1 MGSKLSDSLAFCT
14 AKVKVFHIK
23 VYLYDVQYH
32 HMELSK
38 DILGGRQMEDRVL
51 DWAVYE
57 KTAREM
63 AAEGLVLLKND
74 NKALPLKQGETVSV
88 FGRMQNHYYKSGTG
102 SGGMVNVARVV
113 GILDALN
120 ECKDVNVNQKLA
132 ETYAAWDKEHP
143 VELGLGWGQEPWS
156 QAEMPVT
163 DELVQEAAGESDSAI
178 VIIARTAGE
187 DKDNTLEK
195 GAFMLTDIETDML
208 RLVRENFQKM
218 VVLLN
223 VGGLIDMSFLDTIS
237 PDACMYVWQGG
248 MVGGY
253 GVVDVLVGDVSPSGK
268 LTDTIAYDIKDYPAY
283 DNFGGEERN
292 FYAEDIYVGYRYFE
306 TFAKDK
312 VRYPFGYGLSYT
324 DFKIGVKHASMDFEK
339 GVANICVK
347 VTNTGKRLGKE
358 VVQVYGEMPQGRL
371 GKPSRVL
378 IDFAKTKELV
388 PGLSDELKFEI
399 PLDRMASFDDSG
411 VTGHRNCY
419 VLEAGDYTIHVGNSI
434 RNTTECLFF
443 ELAETV
449 ELQKLQE
456 ALAPYEKFDRM
467 KPFCDENGRM
477 LIEYEET
484 PLVTVDMYDRREQ
497 ELPEEIPVTGDK
509 GITLLDVREGRATM
523 DEFIAQFDDEDLACF
538 VRGEGMGSSLVTAG
552 TASAFAGVSPNLIA
566 HKIPSVCCDDGPS
579 GMRLDSG
586 MKAFSLPNGTLCGC
600 SFNKEL
606 NTRLYAL
613 LGLEMTANKV
623 EVLLGPGMNIHR
635 HPLNGRNF
643 EYFSEDPYLTGS
655 IATAQLEGL
664 KSSGVSGTI
673 KHFCGN
679 NQEYH
684 RHTTDSVI
692 SQRALREI
700 YLKGFE
706 IAVKSGYADSVMTTY
721 GLVNGLYTAGSY
733 DLNTTILRNEWG
745 FTGVVMTDWWASIN
759 RRGMEPDAND
769 FATMIQAQNDMYMCC
784 PDGSKNMGGDNV
796 IEALQDGR
804 ILRAE
809 LQRIAKNV
817 CNFAMNT
824 NAFKRLVGEPVEVE
838 IINRPKQADDFSID
852 DVEYIN
858 VDRDILIDLTEKAST
873 ADTNYVIALDVEHPG
888 EYEVSLRGS
897 STLEKLAQLPCT
909 LFFNGFPVS
918 NFTFNGTDGKDVVIR
933 KEVKFYGRFNVLRL
947 YVKSNGL
954 DLKDIK
960 FSFEKEF

>member
-1 MGSKLSDSLAFCT
+1 
-14 AKVKVFHIK
+14 
-23 VYLYDVQYH
+23 
-32 HMELSK
+32 
-38 DILGGRQMEDRVL
+38 MEDRVL

-63 AAEGLVLLKND
+63 VAEGLVLLKND

-163 DELVQEAAGESDSAI
+163 EELVQEAAGESDSAI

-253 GVVDVLVGDVSPSGK
+253 GVADVLVGDVSPSGK

-411 VTGHRNCY
+411 ATGHRNCY

-484 PLVTVDMYDRREQ
+484 PLVTVDMYDRRER

-509 GITLLDVREGRATM
+509 EITLLDVREGRASM

-804 ILRAE
+804 ISRAE

-817 CNFAMNT
+817 CSFAMNT
-824 NAFKRLVGEPVEVE
+824 NAFKRLVGEPVNIE
-838 IINRPKQADDFSID
+838 ITNRPKQADDFSID

-918 NFTFNGTDGKDVVIR
+918 NFTFNGTGGEDVVIR
-933 KEVKFYGRFNVLRL
+933 KKVKFYGRFNVLRL

>member
-1 MGSKLSDSLAFCT
+1 
-14 AKVKVFHIK
+14 
-23 VYLYDVQYH
+23 
-32 HMELSK
+32 
-38 DILGGRQMEDRVL
+38 MEDRVL

-63 AAEGLVLLKND
+63 VAEGLVLLKND

-102 SGGMVNVARVV
+102 SGGMVNVTKVV

-163 DELVQEAAGESDSAI
+163 EELVQEAAGESDSAI

-324 DFKIGVKHASMDFEK
+324 DFKIGVKHASLDFEK

-411 VTGHRNCY
+411 ATGHRNCY

-449 ELQKLQE
+449 ELKKLQE
-456 ALAPYEKFDRM
+456 ALAPYEKFVRM

-509 GITLLDVREGRATM
+509 GITLLDVKEGRASM

-684 RHTTDSVI
+684 RHTMDSVI

-796 IEALQDGR
+796 LEALQDGR

-817 CNFAMNT
+817 CSFAMDT
-824 NAFKRLVGEPVEVE
+824 NAFKRLVGEPVNIE

>member
-1 MGSKLSDSLAFCT
+1 
-14 AKVKVFHIK
+14 
-23 VYLYDVQYH
+23 
-32 HMELSK
+32 
-38 DILGGRQMEDRVL
+38 MEDRVL

-63 AAEGLVLLKND
+63 VAEGLVLLKND

-102 SGGMVNVARVV
+102 SGGMVNVAKVV

-163 DELVQEAAGESDSAI
+163 EELVQEAAGESDSAI

-324 DFKIGVKHASMDFEK
+324 DFKIGVKHASLDFEK

-411 VTGHRNCY
+411 ATGHRNCY

-509 GITLLDVREGRATM
+509 GITLLDVREGKATM
-523 DEFIAQFDDEDLACF
+523 DEFIAQFDDENLACF

-600 SFNKEL
+600 SFNREL

-635 HPLNGRNF
+635 YPLNGRNF

-684 RHTTDSVI
+684 RHTMDSVI

-796 IEALQDGR
+796 LEALHDGC

-817 CNFAMNT
+817 CSFAMDT
-824 NAFKRLVGEPVEVE
+824 NAFKRLVGEPVEIE
-838 IINRPKQADDFSID
+838 IINRPKQTDDFSID

-888 EYEVSLRGS
+888 EYDVSLRGS

-933 KEVKFYGRFNVLRL
+933 KEVKFYSRFNVLRL

>member
-1 MGSKLSDSLAFCT
+1 
-14 AKVKVFHIK
+14 
-23 VYLYDVQYH
+23 
-32 HMELSK
+32 
-38 DILGGRQMEDRVL
+38 MEDRVL

-63 AAEGLVLLKND
+63 VTEGMVLLKND

-143 VELGLGWGQEPWS
+143 VELGFGWGQEPWS

-163 DELVQEAAGESDSAI
+163 EELVQEAAGESDSAI

-195 GAFMLTDIETDML
+195 GAFMLTDIEFDML
-208 RLVRENFQKM
+208 RLVRENFKKM
-218 VVLLN
+218 IVLLN
-223 VGGLIDMSFLDTIS
+223 VGGLIDMSLLDTIS

-253 GVVDVLVGDVSPSGK
+253 GVVDVLMGDVSPSGK

-283 DNFGGEERN
+283 DNFGDEKRN

-324 DFKIGVKHASMDFEK
+324 DFKISVKHASLDFEK

-358 VVQVYGEMPQGRL
+358 VVQVYGEMPQGKL
-371 GKPSRVL
+371 GKPARVL
-378 IDFAKTKELV
+378 IDFDKTKELV

-434 RNTTECLFF
+434 RNTAECLFF

-477 LIEYEET
+477 LVEYEET
-484 PLVTVDMYDRREQ
+484 PLVTVDMYDRRKQ

-509 GITLLDVREGRATM
+509 GITLLDVREGKSSM
-523 DEFIAQFDDEDLACF
+523 NEFIAQFDDEDLACF

-552 TASAFAGVSPNLIA
+552 TASALAGVSPKLID

-579 GMRLDSG
+579 GMRFDSG

-600 SFNKEL
+600 SFNREL

-635 HPLNGRNF
+635 YPLNGRNF
-643 EYFSEDPYLTGS
+643 EYFSEDPYLTGAM
-655 IATAQLEGL
+655 ATAQLKGL

-679 NQEYH
+679 NQEFH
-684 RHTTDSVI
+684 RHTSDSVI

-706 IAVKSGYADSVMTTY
+706 MAVKSGYADSIMTTY

-759 RRGMEPDAND
+759 RRGEEPSRTD
-769 FATMIQAQNDMYMCC
+769 FASMIQAQNDMYMCC
-784 PDGSKNMGGDNV
+784 PDGSKNMSDDNV
-796 IEALQDGR
+796 MEALQDGR
-804 ILRAE
+804 IERAE

-824 NAFKRLVGEPVEVE
+824 NAFLRLVGDPVNIE
-838 IINRPKQADDFSID
+838 IINRPKMADDFDLD
-852 DVEYIN
+852 DVEYSV
-858 VDRDILIDLTEKAST
+858 VDRDIVIDLTEKASV
-873 ADTNYVIALDVEHPG
+873 ADTNYVLAFDISNPG
-888 EYEVSLRGS
+888 EYKIRLRGS
-897 STLEKLAQLPCT
+897 STLGELAQLPCT
-909 LFFNGFPVS
+909 LFYNGFPVS
-918 NFTFNGTDGKDVVIR
+918 NFTFNGTDGKDVVIE
-933 KEVKFYGRFNVLRL
+933 KDIKFYNRFNVLRL

-954 DLKDIK
+954 DLKDIE
-960 FSFEKEF
+960 FRFDKELQ

>member
-1 MGSKLSDSLAFCT
+1 
-14 AKVKVFHIK
+14 
-23 VYLYDVQYH
+23 
-32 HMELSK
+32 
-38 DILGGRQMEDRVL
+38 MEDRVL

-63 AAEGLVLLKND
+63 VAEGLVLLKND

-102 SGGMVNVARVV
+102 SGGMVNVAKVV

-163 DELVQEAAGESDSAI
+163 EELVQEAAGESDSAI

-324 DFKIGVKHASMDFEK
+324 DFKIGVKHASLDFEK

-411 VTGHRNCY
+411 ATGHRNCY
-419 VLEAGDYTIHVGNSI
+419 VLEAGDYTIYVGNSI

-509 GITLLDVREGRATM
+509 GITLLDVREGKATM
-523 DEFIAQFDDEDLACF
+523 DEFIAQFDDENLACF

-600 SFNKEL
+600 SFNREL

-635 HPLNGRNF
+635 YPLNGRNF

-684 RHTTDSVI
+684 RHTMDSVI

-796 IEALQDGR
+796 LEALHDGR

-817 CNFAMNT
+817 CSFAMDT
-824 NAFKRLVGEPVEVE
+824 NAFKRLVGEPVEIE
-838 IINRPKQADDFSID
+838 IINRPKQADDFSVD

-888 EYEVSLRGS
+888 EYDVSLRGS

-933 KEVKFYGRFNVLRL
+933 KEVKFYSRFNVLRL

>member
-1 MGSKLSDSLAFCT
+1 
-14 AKVKVFHIK
+14 
-23 VYLYDVQYH
+23 
-32 HMELSK
+32 
-38 DILGGRQMEDRVL
+38 MEDRVL

-63 AAEGLVLLKND
+63 VAEGLVLLKND

-102 SGGMVNVARVV
+102 SGGMVNVAKVV

-163 DELVQEAAGESDSAI
+163 EELVQEAAGESDSAI

-324 DFKIGVKHASMDFEK
+324 DFKIGVKHASLDFEK

-411 VTGHRNCY
+411 ATGHRNCY

-449 ELQKLQE
+449 ELKKLQE

-497 ELPEEIPVTGDK
+497 ELPEEIPVTDDK
-509 GITLLDVREGRATM
+509 GITLLDVKEGRVTM
-523 DEFIAQFDDEDLACF
+523 DEFIAQFDDDDLACF

-600 SFNKEL
+600 SFNLEL

-684 RHTTDSVI
+684 RHTMDSVI

-796 IEALQDGR
+796 LEALQDGR

-817 CNFAMNT
+817 CSFAMDT
-824 NAFKRLVGEPVEVE
+824 NAFKRLVGEPVEIE

-888 EYEVSLRGS
+888 EYDVSLRGS

-933 KEVKFYGRFNVLRL
+933 KEVKFYSRFNVLRL

>member
-1 MGSKLSDSLAFCT
+1 
-14 AKVKVFHIK
+14 
-23 VYLYDVQYH
+23 
-32 HMELSK
+32 
-38 DILGGRQMEDRVL
+38 MEDRVL

-63 AAEGLVLLKND
+63 VAEGLVLLKND

-102 SGGMVNVARVV
+102 SGGMVNVAKVV

-163 DELVQEAAGESDSAI
+163 EELVQEAAGESDSAI

-248 MVGGY
+248 MFGGY

-324 DFKIGVKHASMDFEK
+324 DFKIGVKHASLDFEK

-411 VTGHRNCY
+411 ATGHRNCY

-497 ELPEEIPVTGDK
+497 ELPEGIPVTGDK
-509 GITLLDVREGRATM
+509 GITLLDVREGKATM
-523 DEFIAQFDDEDLACF
+523 DEFIAQFDDENLACF

-600 SFNKEL
+600 SFNREL

-635 HPLNGRNF
+635 YPLNGRNF

-684 RHTTDSVI
+684 RHTMDSVI

-796 IEALQDGR
+796 LEALHDGR

-817 CNFAMNT
+817 CSFAMDT
-824 NAFKRLVGEPVEVE
+824 NAFKRLVGEPVEIE
-838 IINRPKQADDFSID
+838 IINRPKQTDDFSID

-888 EYEVSLRGS
+888 EYDVSLRGS

-933 KEVKFYGRFNVLRL
+933 KEVKFYSRFNVLRL

>member
-1 MGSKLSDSLAFCT
+1 
-14 AKVKVFHIK
+14 
-23 VYLYDVQYH
+23 
-32 HMELSK
+32 
-38 DILGGRQMEDRVL
+38 MEDRVL

-63 AAEGLVLLKND
+63 VAEGLVLLKND
-74 NKALPLKQGETVSV
+74 NKVLPLKQGETVSV

-102 SGGMVNVARVV
+102 SGGMVNVAKVV

-163 DELVQEAAGESDSAI
+163 EELVQEAAGESDSAI

-324 DFKIGVKHASMDFEK
+324 DFKIGVKHASLDFEK

-411 VTGHRNCY
+411 ATGHRNCY

-509 GITLLDVREGRATM
+509 GITLLDVKEGRATM
-523 DEFIAQFDDEDLACF
+523 DEFVAQFDDEDLACF

-600 SFNKEL
+600 SFNRKL

-684 RHTTDSVI
+684 RHTMDSVI

-700 YLKGFE
+700 YLNH
-706 IAVKSGYADSVMTTY
+706 ICS
-721 GLVNGLYTAGSY
+721 
-733 DLNTTILRNEWG
+733 R
-745 FTGVVMTDWWASIN
+745 
-759 RRGMEPDAND
+759 
-769 FATMIQAQNDMYMCC
+769 
-784 PDGSKNMGGDNV
+784 
-796 IEALQDGR
+796 
-804 ILRAE
+804 
-809 LQRIAKNV
+809 
-817 CNFAMNT
+817 
-824 NAFKRLVGEPVEVE
+824 
-838 IINRPKQADDFSID
+838 
-852 DVEYIN
+852 
-858 VDRDILIDLTEKAST
+858 
-873 ADTNYVIALDVEHPG
+873 
-888 EYEVSLRGS
+888 
-897 STLEKLAQLPCT
+897 
-909 LFFNGFPVS
+909 
-918 NFTFNGTDGKDVVIR
+918 
-933 KEVKFYGRFNVLRL
+933 
-947 YVKSNGL
+947 
-954 DLKDIK
+954 
-960 FSFEKEF
+960 

>member
-1 MGSKLSDSLAFCT
+1 
-14 AKVKVFHIK
+14 
-23 VYLYDVQYH
+23 
-32 HMELSK
+32 
-38 DILGGRQMEDRVL
+38 MEDRVL

-63 AAEGLVLLKND
+63 VAEGLVLLKND

-102 SGGMVNVARVV
+102 SGGMVNVAKVV

-163 DELVQEAAGESDSAI
+163 EELVQEAAGESDSAI

-248 MVGGY
+248 MFGGY

-324 DFKIGVKHASMDFEK
+324 DFKIGVKHASLDFEK

-371 GKPSRVL
+371 GKPSRGL

-411 VTGHRNCY
+411 ATGHRNCY

-509 GITLLDVREGRATM
+509 GITLLDVREGKATM
-523 DEFIAQFDDEDLACF
+523 DEFIAQFDDENLACF

-600 SFNKEL
+600 SFNREL

-635 HPLNGRNF
+635 YPLNGRNF

-684 RHTTDSVI
+684 RHTMDSVI

-796 IEALQDGR
+796 LEALHDGR

-817 CNFAMNT
+817 CSFAMDT
-824 NAFKRLVGEPVEVE
+824 NAFKRLVGEPVEIE
-838 IINRPKQADDFSID
+838 IINRPKQTDDFSID

-888 EYEVSLRGS
+888 EYDVSLRGS

-933 KEVKFYGRFNVLRL
+933 KEVKFYSRFNVLRL

>member
-1 MGSKLSDSLAFCT
+1 
-14 AKVKVFHIK
+14 
-23 VYLYDVQYH
+23 
-32 HMELSK
+32 
-38 DILGGRQMEDRVL
+38 MEDRVL

-63 AAEGLVLLKND
+63 VAEGLVLLKND

-102 SGGMVNVARVV
+102 SGGMVNVAKVV

-163 DELVQEAAGESDSAI
+163 EELVQEAAGESDSAI

-324 DFKIGVKHASMDFEK
+324 DFKIGVKHASLDFEK

-411 VTGHRNCY
+411 ATGHRNCY

-497 ELPEEIPVTGDK
+497 ELPEEILVTGDK
-509 GITLLDVREGRATM
+509 GITLLDVREGRASM

-600 SFNKEL
+600 SFNLEL

-684 RHTTDSVI
+684 RHTMDSVI

-796 IEALQDGR
+796 LEALQDGR

-817 CNFAMNT
+817 CSFAMDT
-824 NAFKRLVGEPVEVE
+824 NAFKRLVGEPVNIE

>member
-1 MGSKLSDSLAFCT
+1 
-14 AKVKVFHIK
+14 
-23 VYLYDVQYH
+23 
-32 HMELSK
+32 MELSK
-38 DILGGRQMEDRVL
+38 DILGGRKMEDRVL

-132 ETYAAWDKEHP
+132 ETYAAWDEAHP

-253 GVVDVLVGDVSPSGK
+253 GVADVLVGDVSPSGK

-443 ELAETV
+443 ELTETV
-449 ELQKLQE
+449 ELQELQE

-509 GITLLDVREGRATM
+509 GIMLLDVREGKATM

-586 MKAFSLPNGTLCGC
+586 MKAFSLPNGTLCGS
-600 SFNKEL
+600 SFNREL

-684 RHTTDSVI
+684 RHTTDSII

-858 VDRDILIDLTEKAST
+858 VDRDILINLTEKAST

-954 DLKDIK
+954 ISRILSLVLKKNFDLKINIDIDCHRW
-960 FSFEKEF
+960 

>member
-1 MGSKLSDSLAFCT
+1 
-14 AKVKVFHIK
+14 
-23 VYLYDVQYH
+23 
-32 HMELSK
+32 
-38 DILGGRQMEDRVL
+38 MEDRIL

-63 AAEGLVLLKND
+63 VAEGLVLLKND

-102 SGGMVNVARVV
+102 SGGMVNVAKVV

-163 DELVQEAAGESDSAI
+163 EELVQEAADESDSAI

-324 DFKIGVKHASMDFEK
+324 DFKIGVKHASLDFEK

-411 VTGHRNCY
+411 ATGHRNCY

-484 PLVTVDMYDRREQ
+484 PLVTVDMYDRRER

-509 GITLLDVREGRATM
+509 EITLLDVREGRASM

-804 ILRAE
+804 ISRAE

-817 CNFAMNT
+817 CSFAMNT
-824 NAFKRLVGEPVEVE
+824 NAFKRLVGEPVNIE
-838 IINRPKQADDFSID
+838 ITNRPKQADDFSID

-918 NFTFNGTDGKDVVIR
+918 NFTFNGTGGEDVVIR
-933 KEVKFYGRFNVLRL
+933 KKVKFYGRFNVLRL

>member
-1 MGSKLSDSLAFCT
+1 
-14 AKVKVFHIK
+14 
-23 VYLYDVQYH
+23 
-32 HMELSK
+32 
-38 DILGGRQMEDRVL
+38 MEDRVL

-57 KTAREM
+57 NTAREM
-63 AAEGLVLLKND
+63 VAEGLVLLKND

-102 SGGMVNVARVV
+102 SGGMVNVAKVV

-163 DELVQEAAGESDSAI
+163 EELVQEAAGESDSAI

-324 DFKIGVKHASMDFEK
+324 DFKIGVKHASLDFEK

-411 VTGHRNCY
+411 ATGHRNCY

-497 ELPEEIPVTGDK
+497 ELPEEILVTGDK
-509 GITLLDVREGRATM
+509 GITLLDVREGRASM

-684 RHTTDSVI
+684 RHTMDSVI
-692 SQRALREI
+692 SQRALREV

-796 IEALQDGR
+796 LEALQDGR

-817 CNFAMNT
+817 CSFAMDT
-824 NAFKRLVGEPVEVE
+824 NAFKRLVGEPVNIE

-933 KEVKFYGRFNVLRL
+933 KEVKFYSRFNVLRL

>member
-1 MGSKLSDSLAFCT
+1 
-14 AKVKVFHIK
+14 
-23 VYLYDVQYH
+23 
-32 HMELSK
+32 
-38 DILGGRQMEDRVL
+38 MEDRVL

-63 AAEGLVLLKND
+63 VAEGLVLLKND

-102 SGGMVNVARVV
+102 SGGMVNVAKVV

-163 DELVQEAAGESDSAI
+163 EELVQEAAGESDSAI

-306 TFAKDK
+306 TFAKEK

-324 DFKIGVKHASMDFEK
+324 DFKIGVKHASLDFEK

-411 VTGHRNCY
+411 ATGHRNCY

-484 PLVTVDMYDRREQ
+484 PLVTVDMYDRRER

-509 GITLLDVREGRATM
+509 EITLLDVREGRASM

-784 PDGSKNMGGDNV
+784 QDGSKNMGGDNV

-804 ILRAE
+804 ISRAE

-817 CNFAMNT
+817 CSFAMNT
-824 NAFKRLVGEPVEVE
+824 NAFKRLVGEPVNIE
-838 IINRPKQADDFSID
+838 ITNRPKQADDFSID

-918 NFTFNGTDGKDVVIR
+918 NFTFNGTGGEDVVIR
-933 KEVKFYGRFNVLRL
+933 KKVKFYGRFNVLRL

>member
-1 MGSKLSDSLAFCT
+1 
-14 AKVKVFHIK
+14 
-23 VYLYDVQYH
+23 
-32 HMELSK
+32 
-38 DILGGRQMEDRVL
+38 MEDRVL

-63 AAEGLVLLKND
+63 VAEGLVLLKND

-102 SGGMVNVARVV
+102 SGGMVNVAKVV

-163 DELVQEAAGESDSAI
+163 EELVQEAAGESDSAI

-248 MVGGY
+248 MFGGY

-324 DFKIGVKHASMDFEK
+324 DFKIGVKHASLDFEK

-411 VTGHRNCY
+411 ATGHRNCY

-509 GITLLDVREGRATM
+509 GITLLDVREGKATM
-523 DEFIAQFDDEDLACF
+523 DEFIAQFDDENLACF

-586 MKAFSLPNGTLCGC
+586 MKAFSLPIGTLCGC
-600 SFNKEL
+600 SFNREL

-635 HPLNGRNF
+635 YPLNGRNF

-684 RHTTDSVI
+684 RHTMDSVI

-796 IEALQDGR
+796 LEALHDGR

-817 CNFAMNT
+817 CSFAMDT
-824 NAFKRLVGEPVEVE
+824 NAFKRLVGEPVEIE
-838 IINRPKQADDFSID
+838 IINRPKQTDDFSID

-888 EYEVSLRGS
+888 EYDVSLRGS

-933 KEVKFYGRFNVLRL
+933 KEVKFYSRFNVLRL

>member
-1 MGSKLSDSLAFCT
+1 
-14 AKVKVFHIK
+14 
-23 VYLYDVQYH
+23 
-32 HMELSK
+32 
-38 DILGGRQMEDRVL
+38 MEDRVL

-63 AAEGLVLLKND
+63 VAEGLVLLKND

-102 SGGMVNVARVV
+102 SGGMVNVAKVV

-163 DELVQEAAGESDSAI
+163 EELVQEAAGESDSAI

-324 DFKIGVKHASMDFEK
+324 DFKIGVKHASLDFEK

-411 VTGHRNCY
+411 ATGHRNCY

-449 ELQKLQE
+449 ELKKLQE
-456 ALAPYEKFDRM
+456 ALAPYEKFVRM

-509 GITLLDVREGRATM
+509 GITLLDVKEGRASM

-684 RHTTDSVI
+684 RHTMDSVI

-796 IEALQDGR
+796 LEALQDGR

-817 CNFAMNT
+817 CSFAMDT
-824 NAFKRLVGEPVEVE
+824 NAFKRLVGEPVNIE

>member
-1 MGSKLSDSLAFCT
+1 
-14 AKVKVFHIK
+14 
-23 VYLYDVQYH
+23 
-32 HMELSK
+32 
-38 DILGGRQMEDRVL
+38 MEDRVL

-57 KTAREM
+57 NTAREM

-102 SGGMVNVARVV
+102 SGGMVNVAKVV

-163 DELVQEAAGESDSAI
+163 EELVQEAAGESDSAI

-324 DFKIGVKHASMDFEK
+324 DFKIGVKHASLDFEK

-411 VTGHRNCY
+411 ATGHRNCY

-497 ELPEEIPVTGDK
+497 ELPEEILVTGDK
-509 GITLLDVREGRATM
+509 GITLLDVREGRASM

-684 RHTTDSVI
+684 RHTMDSVI
-692 SQRALREI
+692 SQRALREV

-796 IEALQDGR
+796 LEALQDGR

-817 CNFAMNT
+817 CSFAMDT
-824 NAFKRLVGEPVEVE
+824 NAFKRLVGEPVNIE

-960 FSFEKEF
+960 FRFEKEF

>member
-1 MGSKLSDSLAFCT
+1 
-14 AKVKVFHIK
+14 
-23 VYLYDVQYH
+23 
-32 HMELSK
+32 
-38 DILGGRQMEDRVL
+38 MEDRVL

-63 AAEGLVLLKND
+63 VAEGLVLLKND

-102 SGGMVNVARVV
+102 SGGMVNVAKVV

-163 DELVQEAAGESDSAI
+163 EELVQEAAGESDSAI

-312 VRYPFGYGLSYT
+312 VRYLFGYGLSYT
-324 DFKIGVKHASMDFEK
+324 DFKIGVKHASLDFEK

-378 IDFAKTKELV
+378 VDFAKTKELV

-411 VTGHRNCY
+411 ATGHRNCY

-509 GITLLDVREGRATM
+509 GITLLDVKESRATM
-523 DEFIAQFDDEDLACF
+523 DEFVAQFDDEDLACF

-600 SFNKEL
+600 SFNREL

-684 RHTTDSVI
+684 RHTMDSVI

-796 IEALQDGR
+796 LEALQDGR

-817 CNFAMNT
+817 CSFAMDT
-824 NAFKRLVGEPVEVE
+824 NAFKRLVGEPVNIE

>member
-1 MGSKLSDSLAFCT
+1 
-14 AKVKVFHIK
+14 
-23 VYLYDVQYH
+23 
-32 HMELSK
+32 
-38 DILGGRQMEDRVL
+38 MEDRVL

-57 KTAREM
+57 NTAREM
-63 AAEGLVLLKND
+63 VAEGLVLLKND

-102 SGGMVNVARVV
+102 SGGMVNVAKVV

-163 DELVQEAAGESDSAI
+163 EELVQEAAGESDSAI

-324 DFKIGVKHASMDFEK
+324 DFKIGVKHASLDFEK

-358 VVQVYGEMPQGRL
+358 VVQVYGEMPQGKL

-411 VTGHRNCY
+411 ATGHRNCY

-449 ELQKLQE
+449 ELKKLQE

-509 GITLLDVREGRATM
+509 GITLLDVKEGRASI

-684 RHTTDSVI
+684 RHTMDSVI

-796 IEALQDGR
+796 LEALQDGR

-817 CNFAMNT
+817 CSFAMDT
-824 NAFKRLVGEPVEVE
+824 NAFKRLVGEPVNIE

>member
-1 MGSKLSDSLAFCT
+1 
-14 AKVKVFHIK
+14 
-23 VYLYDVQYH
+23 
-32 HMELSK
+32 
-38 DILGGRQMEDRVL
+38 MEDRVL

-57 KTAREM
+57 NTAREM
-63 AAEGLVLLKND
+63 VAEGLVLLKND

-102 SGGMVNVARVV
+102 SGGMVNVAKVV

-163 DELVQEAAGESDSAI
+163 EELVQEAAGESDSAI

-324 DFKIGVKHASMDFEK
+324 DFKIGVKHASLDFEK

-411 VTGHRNCY
+411 ATGHRNCY

-497 ELPEEIPVTGDK
+497 ELPEEILVTGDK
-509 GITLLDVREGRATM
+509 GITLLDVREGRASM
-523 DEFIAQFDDEDLACF
+523 DEFIAQFEDEDLACF

-684 RHTTDSVI
+684 RHTMDSVI
-692 SQRALREI
+692 SQRALREV

-796 IEALQDGR
+796 LEALQDGR

-817 CNFAMNT
+817 CSFAMDT
-824 NAFKRLVGEPVEVE
+824 NAFKRLVGEPVNIE

>member
-1 MGSKLSDSLAFCT
+1 
-14 AKVKVFHIK
+14 
-23 VYLYDVQYH
+23 
-32 HMELSK
+32 
-38 DILGGRQMEDRVL
+38 MEDRVL

-63 AAEGLVLLKND
+63 VAEGLVLLKND

-102 SGGMVNVARVV
+102 SGGMVNVAKVV

-324 DFKIGVKHASMDFEK
+324 DFKIGVKHASLDFEK

-411 VTGHRNCY
+411 ATGHRNCY

-509 GITLLDVREGRATM
+509 GITLLDVKEGRASM

-643 EYFSEDPYLTGS
+643 EYFSEDPYLTGA

-684 RHTTDSVI
+684 RHTMDSVI

-759 RRGMEPDAND
+759 RRDMEPDAND

-817 CNFAMNT
+817 CSFAMDT
-824 NAFKRLVGEPVEVE
+824 NAFKRLVGEPVNIE

>member
-1 MGSKLSDSLAFCT
+1 
-14 AKVKVFHIK
+14 
-23 VYLYDVQYH
+23 
-32 HMELSK
+32 
-38 DILGGRQMEDRVL
+38 MEDRVL

-63 AAEGLVLLKND
+63 VAEGLVLLKND

-102 SGGMVNVARVV
+102 SGGMVNVAKVV

-163 DELVQEAAGESDSAI
+163 EELVQEAAGESDSAI

-306 TFAKDK
+306 TFAKEK

-324 DFKIGVKHASMDFEK
+324 DFKIGVKHASLDFEK

-411 VTGHRNCY
+411 ATGHRNCY

-484 PLVTVDMYDRREQ
+484 PLVTVDMYDRRER

-509 GITLLDVREGRATM
+509 EITLLDVREGRASM

-804 ILRAE
+804 ISRAE

-817 CNFAMNT
+817 CSFAMNT
-824 NAFKRLVGEPVEVE
+824 NAFKRLVGEPVNIE
-838 IINRPKQADDFSID
+838 ITNRPKQADDFSID

-918 NFTFNGTDGKDVVIR
+918 NFTFNGTGGEDVVIR
-933 KEVKFYGRFNVLRL
+933 KKVKFYGRFNVLRL

>member
-1 MGSKLSDSLAFCT
+1 
-14 AKVKVFHIK
+14 
-23 VYLYDVQYH
+23 
-32 HMELSK
+32 
-38 DILGGRQMEDRVL
+38 MEDRVL

-63 AAEGLVLLKND
+63 VAEGLVLLKND

-102 SGGMVNVARVV
+102 SGGMVNVAKVV

-324 DFKIGVKHASMDFEK
+324 DFKIGVKHASLDFEK

-358 VVQVYGEMPQGRL
+358 VIQVYGEMPQGRL

-411 VTGHRNCY
+411 ATGHRNCY

-484 PLVTVDMYDRREQ
+484 PLVTVDMYDRRER

-509 GITLLDVREGRATM
+509 EITLLDVREGRASM

-684 RHTTDSVI
+684 RHTMDSVI

-804 ILRAE
+804 ISRAE

-817 CNFAMNT
+817 CSFAMNT
-824 NAFKRLVGEPVEVE
+824 NAFKRLVGEPVNIE
-838 IINRPKQADDFSID
+838 ITNRPKQADDFSID

-918 NFTFNGTDGKDVVIR
+918 NFTFNGTGGEDVVIR
-933 KEVKFYGRFNVLRL
+933 KKVKFYGRFNVLRL

>member
-1 MGSKLSDSLAFCT
+1 
-14 AKVKVFHIK
+14 
-23 VYLYDVQYH
+23 
-32 HMELSK
+32 
-38 DILGGRQMEDRVL
+38 MEDRVL

-63 AAEGLVLLKND
+63 VAEGLVLLKND

-102 SGGMVNVARVV
+102 SGGMVNVAKVV

-163 DELVQEAAGESDSAI
+163 EELVQEAAGESDSAI

-324 DFKIGVKHASMDFEK
+324 DFKIGVKHASLDFEK

-411 VTGHRNCY
+411 ATGHRNCY

-449 ELQKLQE
+449 ELKKLQE
-456 ALAPYEKFDRM
+456 ALAPYEKFVRM

-484 PLVTVDMYDRREQ
+484 LLVTVDMYDRREQ

-509 GITLLDVREGRATM
+509 GITLLDVKEGRASM

-684 RHTTDSVI
+684 RHTMDSVI

-796 IEALQDGR
+796 LEALQDGR

-817 CNFAMNT
+817 CSFAMDT
-824 NAFKRLVGEPVEVE
+824 NAFKRLVGEPVNIE

>member
-1 MGSKLSDSLAFCT
+1 
-14 AKVKVFHIK
+14 
-23 VYLYDVQYH
+23 
-32 HMELSK
+32 
-38 DILGGRQMEDRVL
+38 MEDRIL

-63 AAEGLVLLKND
+63 VTEGMVLLKND

-113 GILDALN
+113 GILDALE

-163 DELVQEAAGESDSAI
+163 EELVHEAAGESDSAI

-195 GAFMLTDIETDML
+195 GAFMLTDIELDML
-208 RLVRENFQKM
+208 KYVRDNFKKM

-248 MVGGY
+248 MIGGY
-253 GVVDVLVGDVSPSGK
+253 GVVDVLMGDVSPSGK

-283 DNFGGEERN
+283 DNFGDEKRN
-292 FYAEDIYVGYRYFE
+292 FYVEDIYVGYRYFE

-324 DFKIGVKHASMDFEK
+324 DFKISVKHASLDFEK

-358 VVQVYGEMPQGRL
+358 VVQVYGEMPQGEL
-371 GKPSRVL
+371 GKPARVL
-378 IDFAKTKELV
+378 IDFGKTKELV

-434 RNTTECLFF
+434 RNTAECLFF

-449 ELQKLQE
+449 EIQKLQE

-477 LIEYEET
+477 LVEYEET
-484 PLVTVDMYDRREQ
+484 PLVTVDMYDRRKQ
-497 ELPEEIPVTGDK
+497 ELPEEISVTGDK
-509 GITLLDVREGRATM
+509 GITLLDVKEGRYSM

-552 TASAFAGVSPNLIA
+552 TASAFAGVSPKLIA

-600 SFNKEL
+600 SFNREL

-635 HPLNGRNF
+635 YPLNGRNF
-643 EYFSEDPYLTGS
+643 EYFSEDPYLTGAM
-655 IATAQLEGL
+655 ATAQLKGL

-684 RHTTDSVI
+684 RHTSDSII

-700 YLKGFE
+700 YMKGFE
-706 IAVKSGYADSVMTTY
+706 MAVRSGYADSIMTTY

-733 DLNTTILRNEWG
+733 DLNTAILRNEWG

-759 RRGMEPDAND
+759 RRGEEPTRND

-784 PDGSKNMGGDNV
+784 PDGSKNMSDDNV
-796 IEALQDGR
+796 MEALQDGR
-804 ILRAE
+804 IERAE

-824 NAFKRLVGEPVEVE
+824 NAFLRLVGEPVNIE
-838 IINRPKQADDFSID
+838 IINRPKQADDFDLD
-852 DVEYIN
+852 DVEYSV
-858 VDRDILIDLTEKAST
+858 VDRDIVIDLTEKASV
-873 ADTNYVIALDVEHPG
+873 ADTNYVLALDISNPG
-888 EYEVSLRGS
+888 EYKIRLRGS
-897 STLEKLAQLPCT
+897 STLGDLAQLPCT
-909 LFFNGFPVS
+909 LFYNGFPVS
-918 NFTFNGTDGKDVVIR
+918 NFTFNGTDGKDVVIE
-933 KEVKFYGRFNVLRL
+933 KEIKLYNRFNVLRL

-954 DLKDIK
+954 DLKDIE
-960 FSFEKEF
+960 FSFEKELQL

>member
-1 MGSKLSDSLAFCT
+1 
-14 AKVKVFHIK
+14 
-23 VYLYDVQYH
+23 
-32 HMELSK
+32 
-38 DILGGRQMEDRVL
+38 MEDRVL

-63 AAEGLVLLKND
+63 VAEGLVLLKND
-74 NKALPLKQGETVSV
+74 NKVLPLKQGETVSV

-102 SGGMVNVARVV
+102 SGGMVNVAKVV

-163 DELVQEAAGESDSAI
+163 EELVQEAAGESDSAI

-324 DFKIGVKHASMDFEK
+324 DFKIGVKHASLDFEK

-411 VTGHRNCY
+411 ATGHRNCY

-509 GITLLDVREGRATM
+509 GITLLDVKEGRATM
-523 DEFIAQFDDEDLACF
+523 DEFVAQFDDEDLACF

-635 HPLNGRNF
+635 YPLNGRNF

-684 RHTTDSVI
+684 RHTMDSVI

-796 IEALQDGR
+796 LEALQDGR

-817 CNFAMNT
+817 CSFAMDT
-824 NAFKRLVGEPVEVE
+824 NAFKRLVGEPVNIE

-933 KEVKFYGRFNVLRL
+933 KEVKFYSRFNVLRL

>member
-1 MGSKLSDSLAFCT
+1 
-14 AKVKVFHIK
+14 
-23 VYLYDVQYH
+23 
-32 HMELSK
+32 
-38 DILGGRQMEDRVL
+38 MEDRVL

-57 KTAREM
+57 NTAREM
-63 AAEGLVLLKND
+63 VAEGLVLLKND

-102 SGGMVNVARVV
+102 SGGMVNVAKVV

-163 DELVQEAAGESDSAI
+163 EELVQEAAGESDSAI

-306 TFAKDK
+306 TFAKNK

-324 DFKIGVKHASMDFEK
+324 DFKIGVKHASLDFEK

-411 VTGHRNCY
+411 ATGHRNCY

-497 ELPEEIPVTGDK
+497 ELPEEILVTGDK
-509 GITLLDVREGRATM
+509 GITLLDVREGRASM

-600 SFNKEL
+600 SFNREL

-635 HPLNGRNF
+635 YPLNGRNF

-684 RHTTDSVI
+684 RHTMDSVI

-796 IEALQDGR
+796 LEALHDGR

-817 CNFAMNT
+817 CSFAMDT
-824 NAFKRLVGEPVEVE
+824 NAFKRLVGEPVEIE

-888 EYEVSLRGS
+888 EYDVSLRGS

-933 KEVKFYGRFNVLRL
+933 KEVKFYSRFNVLRL

>member
-1 MGSKLSDSLAFCT
+1 
-14 AKVKVFHIK
+14 
-23 VYLYDVQYH
+23 
-32 HMELSK
+32 
-38 DILGGRQMEDRVL
+38 MEDRVL

-63 AAEGLVLLKND
+63 VAEGLVLLKND

-102 SGGMVNVARVV
+102 SGGMVNVTKVV

-163 DELVQEAAGESDSAI
+163 EELVQEAAGESDSAI

-324 DFKIGVKHASMDFEK
+324 DFKIGVKHASLDFEK

-411 VTGHRNCY
+411 ATGHRNCY

-497 ELPEEIPVTGDK
+497 ELPVTGDK
-509 GITLLDVREGRATM
+509 GITLLDVREGKATM

-538 VRGEGMGSSLVTAG
+538 VRGEGMGSSLVTVG

-684 RHTTDSVI
+684 RHTMDSVI

-796 IEALQDGR
+796 LEALQDGR

-817 CNFAMNT
+817 CSFAMDT
-824 NAFKRLVGEPVEVE
+824 NAFKRLVGEPVNIE

>member
-1 MGSKLSDSLAFCT
+1 
-14 AKVKVFHIK
+14 
-23 VYLYDVQYH
+23 
-32 HMELSK
+32 
-38 DILGGRQMEDRVL
+38 MEDRVL

-63 AAEGLVLLKND
+63 VAEGLVLLKND

-102 SGGMVNVARVV
+102 SGGMVNVAKVV

-163 DELVQEAAGESDSAI
+163 EELVQEAAGESDSAI

-248 MVGGY
+248 MFGGY

-324 DFKIGVKHASMDFEK
+324 DFKIGVKHASLDFEK

-411 VTGHRNCY
+411 ATGHRNCY

-509 GITLLDVREGRATM
+509 GITLLDVREGKATM
-523 DEFIAQFDDEDLACF
+523 DEFIAQFDDENLACF

-600 SFNKEL
+600 SFNREL

-635 HPLNGRNF
+635 YPLNGRNF

-684 RHTTDSVI
+684 RHTMDSVI

-700 YLKGFE
+700 YLKGFG

-796 IEALQDGR
+796 LEALHDGR

-817 CNFAMNT
+817 CSFAMDT
-824 NAFKRLVGEPVEVE
+824 NAFKRLVGEPVEIE
-838 IINRPKQADDFSID
+838 IINRPKQTDDFSID

-888 EYEVSLRGS
+888 EYDVSLRGS

-933 KEVKFYGRFNVLRL
+933 KEVKFYSRFNVLRL

>member
-1 MGSKLSDSLAFCT
+1 
-14 AKVKVFHIK
+14 
-23 VYLYDVQYH
+23 
-32 HMELSK
+32 
-38 DILGGRQMEDRVL
+38 MEDRVL
-51 DWAVYE
+51 DWEVYE

-163 DELVQEAAGESDSAI
+163 EELVQEAAGESDSAI

-253 GVVDVLVGDVSPSGK
+253 GVADVLVGDVSPSGK

-411 VTGHRNCY
+411 ATGHRNCY

-643 EYFSEDPYLTGS
+643 EYFSEDPYLTGY

-679 NQEYH
+679 N
-684 RHTTDSVI
+684 HTTDSVI

>member
-1 MGSKLSDSLAFCT
+1 
-14 AKVKVFHIK
+14 
-23 VYLYDVQYH
+23 
-32 HMELSK
+32 
-38 DILGGRQMEDRVL
+38 MEDRVL

-388 PGLSDELKFEI
+388 PGLCDELKFEI

-509 GITLLDVREGRATM
+509 GIMLLDVREGKATM
-523 DEFIAQFDDEDLACF
+523 DEFIAQFDDEDLA
-538 VRGEGMGSSLVTAG
+538 
-552 TASAFAGVSPNLIA
+552 
-566 HKIPSVCCDDGPS
+566 
-579 GMRLDSG
+579 
-586 MKAFSLPNGTLCGC
+586 
-600 SFNKEL
+600 
-606 NTRLYAL
+606 
-613 LGLEMTANKV
+613 
-623 EVLLGPGMNIHR
+623 VLL
-635 HPLNGRNF
+635 
-643 EYFSEDPYLTGS
+643 
-655 IATAQLEGL
+655 
-664 KSSGVSGTI
+664 
-673 KHFCGN
+673 
-679 NQEYH
+679 
-684 RHTTDSVI
+684 
-692 SQRALREI
+692 
-700 YLKGFE
+700 
-706 IAVKSGYADSVMTTY
+706 
-721 GLVNGLYTAGSY
+721 
-733 DLNTTILRNEWG
+733 
-745 FTGVVMTDWWASIN
+745 
-759 RRGMEPDAND
+759 
-769 FATMIQAQNDMYMCC
+769 
-784 PDGSKNMGGDNV
+784 
-796 IEALQDGR
+796 
-804 ILRAE
+804 
-809 LQRIAKNV
+809 
-817 CNFAMNT
+817 
-824 NAFKRLVGEPVEVE
+824 
-838 IINRPKQADDFSID
+838 
-852 DVEYIN
+852 
-858 VDRDILIDLTEKAST
+858 
-873 ADTNYVIALDVEHPG
+873 
-888 EYEVSLRGS
+888 
-897 STLEKLAQLPCT
+897 
-909 LFFNGFPVS
+909 
-918 NFTFNGTDGKDVVIR
+918 
-933 KEVKFYGRFNVLRL
+933 
-947 YVKSNGL
+947 
-954 DLKDIK
+954 
-960 FSFEKEF
+960 

>member
-1 MGSKLSDSLAFCT
+1 
-14 AKVKVFHIK
+14 
-23 VYLYDVQYH
+23 
-32 HMELSK
+32 
-38 DILGGRQMEDRVL
+38 MEDRVL

-63 AAEGLVLLKND
+63 VAEGLVLLKND

-102 SGGMVNVARVV
+102 SGGMVNVAKVV

-163 DELVQEAAGESDSAI
+163 EELVQEAAGESDSAI

-324 DFKIGVKHASMDFEK
+324 DFKIGVKHASLDFEK

-411 VTGHRNCY
+411 ATGHRNCY

-449 ELQKLQE
+449 ELKKLQE

-497 ELPEEIPVTGDK
+497 ELPEEIPVTDDK
-509 GITLLDVREGRATM
+509 GITLLDVKEGRATM

-600 SFNKEL
+600 SFNLEL

-684 RHTTDSVI
+684 RHTMDSVI

-796 IEALQDGR
+796 LEALQDGR

-817 CNFAMNT
+817 CSFAMDT
-824 NAFKRLVGEPVEVE
+824 NAFKRLVGEPVEIE

-918 NFTFNGTDGKDVVIR
+918 NFTFNGTEGKDVVIR

>member
-1 MGSKLSDSLAFCT
+1 
-14 AKVKVFHIK
+14 
-23 VYLYDVQYH
+23 
-32 HMELSK
+32 
-38 DILGGRQMEDRVL
+38 MEDRVL

-63 AAEGLVLLKND
+63 VAEGLVLLKND

-102 SGGMVNVARVV
+102 SGGMVNVAKVV

-163 DELVQEAAGESDSAI
+163 EELVQEAAGESDSAI

-324 DFKIGVKHASMDFEK
+324 DFKIGVKHASLDFEK

-411 VTGHRNCY
+411 ATGHRNCY

-497 ELPEEIPVTGDK
+497 ELPEEILVTGDK
-509 GITLLDVREGRATM
+509 GITLLDVREGRASM

-684 RHTTDSVI
+684 RHTMDSVI
-692 SQRALREI
+692 SQRALREV

-796 IEALQDGR
+796 LEALQDGR

-817 CNFAMNT
+817 CSFAMDT
-824 NAFKRLVGEPVEVE
+824 NAFKRLVGEPVNIE

-960 FSFEKEF
+960 FRFEKEF

>member
-1 MGSKLSDSLAFCT
+1 
-14 AKVKVFHIK
+14 
-23 VYLYDVQYH
+23 
-32 HMELSK
+32 
-38 DILGGRQMEDRVL
+38 MEDRIL

-63 AAEGLVLLKND
+63 VTEGMVLLKND

-113 GILDALN
+113 GILDALE

-163 DELVQEAAGESDSAI
+163 EELVHEAAGESDSAI

-195 GAFMLTDIETDML
+195 GAFMLTDIELDML
-208 RLVRENFQKM
+208 KYVRDNFKKM

-248 MVGGY
+248 MIGGY
-253 GVVDVLVGDVSPSGK
+253 GVVDVLMGDVSPSGK

-283 DNFGGEERN
+283 DNFGDEKRN
-292 FYAEDIYVGYRYFE
+292 FYVEDIYVGYRYFE

-324 DFKIGVKHASMDFEK
+324 DFKISVKHASLDFEK

-358 VVQVYGEMPQGRL
+358 VVQVYGEMPQGEL
-371 GKPSRVL
+371 GKPARVL
-378 IDFAKTKELV
+378 IDFGKTKELV

-434 RNTTECLFF
+434 RNTAECLFF

-449 ELQKLQE
+449 EIQKLQE

-477 LIEYEET
+477 LVEYEET
-484 PLVTVDMYDRREQ
+484 PLVTVDMYDRRKQ

-509 GITLLDVREGRATM
+509 GITLLDVKEGRYSM

-552 TASAFAGVSPNLIA
+552 TASAFAGVSPKLIA

-600 SFNKEL
+600 SFNREL

-635 HPLNGRNF
+635 YPLNGRNF
-643 EYFSEDPYLTGS
+643 EYFSEDPYLTGAM
-655 IATAQLEGL
+655 ATAQLKGL

-684 RHTTDSVI
+684 RHTSDSII

-700 YLKGFE
+700 YMKGFE
-706 IAVKSGYADSVMTTY
+706 MAVRSGYADSIMTTY

-733 DLNTTILRNEWG
+733 DLNTAILRNEWG

-759 RRGMEPDAND
+759 RRGEEPTRND

-784 PDGSKNMGGDNV
+784 PDGSKNMSDDNV
-796 IEALQDGR
+796 MEALQDGR
-804 ILRAE
+804 IERAE

-824 NAFKRLVGEPVEVE
+824 NAFLRLVGEPVNIE
-838 IINRPKQADDFSID
+838 IINRPKQADDFDLD
-852 DVEYIN
+852 DVEYSV
-858 VDRDILIDLTEKAST
+858 VDRDIVIDLTEKASV
-873 ADTNYVIALDVEHPG
+873 ADTNYVLALDISNPG
-888 EYEVSLRGS
+888 EYKIRLRGS
-897 STLEKLAQLPCT
+897 STLGDLAQLPCT
-909 LFFNGFPVS
+909 LFYNGFPVS
-918 NFTFNGTDGKDVVIR
+918 NFTFNGTDGKDVVIE
-933 KEVKFYGRFNVLRL
+933 KEIKFYNRFNVLRL

-954 DLKDIK
+954 DLKDIE
-960 FSFEKEF
+960 FSFEKELQL

>member
-1 MGSKLSDSLAFCT
+1 
-14 AKVKVFHIK
+14 
-23 VYLYDVQYH
+23 
-32 HMELSK
+32 
-38 DILGGRQMEDRVL
+38 MEDRVL

-63 AAEGLVLLKND
+63 VAEGLVLLKND

-102 SGGMVNVARVV
+102 SGGMVNVAKVV

-163 DELVQEAAGESDSAI
+163 EELVQEAAGESDSAI

-324 DFKIGVKHASMDFEK
+324 DFKIGVKHASLDFEK

-411 VTGHRNCY
+411 ATGHRNCY

-449 ELQKLQE
+449 ELKKLQE
-456 ALAPYEKFDRM
+456 ALAPYEKFVRM

-509 GITLLDVREGRATM
+509 GITLLDVKEGRASM

-684 RHTTDSVI
+684 RHTMDSVI
-692 SQRALREI
+692 SQRALREV

-796 IEALQDGR
+796 LEALQDGR

-817 CNFAMNT
+817 CSFAMDT
-824 NAFKRLVGEPVEVE
+824 NAFKRLVGEPVNIE

>member
-1 MGSKLSDSLAFCT
+1 
-14 AKVKVFHIK
+14 
-23 VYLYDVQYH
+23 
-32 HMELSK
+32 MELSK
-38 DILGGRQMEDRVL
+38 DILGGRKMEDRVL

-57 KTAREM
+57 NTAREM
-63 AAEGLVLLKND
+63 VAEGLVLLKND

-102 SGGMVNVARVV
+102 SGGMVNVAKVV

-163 DELVQEAAGESDSAI
+163 EELVQEAAGESDSAI

-324 DFKIGVKHASMDFEK
+324 DFKIGVKHASLDFEK

-411 VTGHRNCY
+411 ATGHRNCY

-497 ELPEEIPVTGDK
+497 ELPEEILVTGDK
-509 GITLLDVREGRATM
+509 GITLLDVREGRASM

-664 KSSGVSGTI
+664 KSGGVSGTI

-684 RHTTDSVI
+684 RHTMDSVI
-692 SQRALREI
+692 SQRALREV

-796 IEALQDGR
+796 LEALQDGR

-817 CNFAMNT
+817 CSFAMDT
-824 NAFKRLVGEPVEVE
+824 NAFKRLVGEPVNIE

>member
-1 MGSKLSDSLAFCT
+1 
-14 AKVKVFHIK
+14 
-23 VYLYDVQYH
+23 
-32 HMELSK
+32 MELSK
-38 DILGGRQMEDRVL
+38 DILGGRHMEDRVL

-63 AAEGLVLLKND
+63 VAEGLVLLKND

-102 SGGMVNVARVV
+102 SGGMVNVAKVV

-248 MVGGY
+248 MLGGY

-324 DFKIGVKHASMDFEK
+324 DFKIGVKHASLDFEK

-419 VLEAGDYTIHVGNSI
+419 VLETGDYTIHVGNSI

-477 LIEYEET
+477 LIEYEDT
-484 PLVTVDMYDRREQ
+484 PRVTVDMYDRREQ

-509 GITLLDVREGRATM
+509 GITLLDVREGKATM
-523 DEFIAQFDDEDLACF
+523 DEFVAQFGDEDLACF

-566 HKIPSVCCDDGPS
+566 HKIPAVCCDDGPS

-600 SFNKEL
+600 SFNREL

-643 EYFSEDPYLTGS
+643 EYFSEDPYLTGAM
-655 IATAQLEGL
+655 ATAQLKGL

-817 CNFAMNT
+817 CNFAMDT
-824 NAFKRLVGEPVEVE
+824 NAFKRLVGEPVNIE

-858 VDRDILIDLTEKAST
+858 VDRDIIIDLTEKAST

-888 EYEVSLRGS
+888 EYAVSLRGS

-954 DLKDIK
+954 NLKDIK
-960 FSFEKEF
+960 FSFEKDLQ

>member
-1 MGSKLSDSLAFCT
+1 
-14 AKVKVFHIK
+14 
-23 VYLYDVQYH
+23 
-32 HMELSK
+32 
-38 DILGGRQMEDRVL
+38 MEDRIL

-63 AAEGLVLLKND
+63 VTEGMVLLKND

-113 GILDALN
+113 GILDALE

-163 DELVQEAAGESDSAI
+163 EELVHEAAGESDSAI

-195 GAFMLTDIETDML
+195 GAFMLTDIELDML
-208 RLVRENFQKM
+208 KYVRDNFKKM

-248 MVGGY
+248 MIGGY
-253 GVVDVLVGDVSPSGK
+253 GVVDVLMGDVSPSGK

-283 DNFGGEERN
+283 DNFGDEKRN
-292 FYAEDIYVGYRYFE
+292 FYVEDIYVGYRYFE

-324 DFKIGVKHASMDFEK
+324 DFKISVKHASLDFEK

-358 VVQVYGEMPQGRL
+358 VVQVYGEMPQGEL
-371 GKPSRVL
+371 GKPARVL
-378 IDFAKTKELV
+378 IDFGKTKELV

-434 RNTTECLFF
+434 RNTAECLFF

-449 ELQKLQE
+449 EIQKLQE

-477 LIEYEET
+477 LVEYEET
-484 PLVTVDMYDRREQ
+484 PLVTVDMYDRRKQ

-509 GITLLDVREGRATM
+509 GITLLDVKEGRYSM

-552 TASAFAGVSPNLIA
+552 TASAFAGVSPKLIA

-600 SFNKEL
+600 SFNREL

-635 HPLNGRNF
+635 YPLNGRNF
-643 EYFSEDPYLTGS
+643 EYFSEDPYLTGAM
-655 IATAQLEGL
+655 ATAQLKGL

-684 RHTTDSVI
+684 RHTSDSSI

-700 YLKGFE
+700 YMKGFE
-706 IAVKSGYADSVMTTY
+706 MAVRSGYADSIMTTY

-733 DLNTTILRNEWG
+733 DLNTAILRNEWG

-759 RRGMEPDAND
+759 RRGEEPTRND

-784 PDGSKNMGGDNV
+784 PDGSKNMSDDNV
-796 IEALQDGR
+796 MEALQDGR
-804 ILRAE
+804 IERAE

-824 NAFKRLVGEPVEVE
+824 NAFLRLVGEPVNIE
-838 IINRPKQADDFSID
+838 IINRPKQADDFDLD
-852 DVEYIN
+852 DVEYSV
-858 VDRDILIDLTEKAST
+858 VDRDIVIDLTEKASV
-873 ADTNYVIALDVEHPG
+873 ADTNYVLALDISNPG
-888 EYEVSLRGS
+888 EYKIRLRGS
-897 STLEKLAQLPCT
+897 STLGDLAQLPCT
-909 LFFNGFPVS
+909 LFYNGFPVS
-918 NFTFNGTDGKDVVIR
+918 NFTFNGTDGKDVVIE
-933 KEVKFYGRFNVLRL
+933 KEIKFYNRFNVLRL

-954 DLKDIK
+954 DLKDIE
-960 FSFEKEF
+960 FSFEKELQL

>member
-1 MGSKLSDSLAFCT
+1 
-14 AKVKVFHIK
+14 
-23 VYLYDVQYH
+23 
-32 HMELSK
+32 
-38 DILGGRQMEDRVL
+38 MEDRVL

-163 DELVQEAAGESDSAI
+163 EELVQEAAGESDSAI

-253 GVVDVLVGDVSPSGK
+253 GVADVLVGDVSPSGK

-443 ELAETV
+443 ELTETV

-623 EVLLGPGMNIHR
+623 EVLLGPGMNIQR

-796 IEALQDGR
+796 MEALQDGR
-804 ILRAE
+804 IERAE

-824 NAFKRLVGEPVEVE
+824 NAFKRLVGEPVNIE
-838 IINRPKQADDFSID
+838 IINRPK
-852 DVEYIN
+852 
-858 VDRDILIDLTEKAST
+858 
-873 ADTNYVIALDVEHPG
+873 
-888 EYEVSLRGS
+888 
-897 STLEKLAQLPCT
+897 
-909 LFFNGFPVS
+909 
-918 NFTFNGTDGKDVVIR
+918 
-933 KEVKFYGRFNVLRL
+933 
-947 YVKSNGL
+947 
-954 DLKDIK
+954 
-960 FSFEKEF
+960 

>member
-1 MGSKLSDSLAFCT
+1 
-14 AKVKVFHIK
+14 
-23 VYLYDVQYH
+23 
-32 HMELSK
+32 
-38 DILGGRQMEDRVL
+38 MEDRVL

-63 AAEGLVLLKND
+63 VAEGLVLLKND

-102 SGGMVNVARVV
+102 SGGMVNVAKVV

-163 DELVQEAAGESDSAI
+163 EELVQEAAGESDSAI

-324 DFKIGVKHASMDFEK
+324 DFKIGVKHASLDFEK

-411 VTGHRNCY
+411 ATGHRNCY

-449 ELQKLQE
+449 ELKKLQE

-497 ELPEEIPVTGDK
+497 ELPEEIPVTDDK
-509 GITLLDVREGRATM
+509 GITLLDVKEGRATM

-600 SFNKEL
+600 SFNLEL

-684 RHTTDSVI
+684 RHTMDSVI

-796 IEALQDGR
+796 LEALHDGR

-817 CNFAMNT
+817 CSFAMDT
-824 NAFKRLVGEPVEVE
+824 NAFKRLVGEPVEIE
-838 IINRPKQADDFSID
+838 IINRPKQTDDFSID

-888 EYEVSLRGS
+888 EYDVSLRGS

-933 KEVKFYGRFNVLRL
+933 KEVKFYSRFNVLRL